1 MNMKSSLEKVK
12 KLINL
17 TIYPDPNISEERR
30 NYPHSGCIVDS
41 AKLKGPTKGKIFYF
55 CVLWTSLSD
64 LI

>member
-30 NYPHSGCIVDS
+30 NYPDSGCIVDS

-55 CVLWTSLSD
+55 
-64 LI
+64 